1 MALTTVL
8 LATEALHF
16 HVAPMQCY
24 TNRHLRFLLRRL
36 NEDVVLW
43 TEMEKASDLLSS
55 DEAMDRRLRHDE
67 VEHPLVLQ
75 LGGGDA
81 KELARATR
89 LAVTRYL
96 FDEVNLNCG
105 CPSIE
110 TGGAAYGAS
119 LMRRPSHTR
128 SLLEAVAEA
137 CDLPVSLKCRIAAH
151 EGLNADS
158 SLPTERY
165 EDLHRFVEEVSST
178 GAISHV
184 VVHARAAILSGLSPR
199 ANRCGQHMAFISSA
213 CFPCAVSSR
222 ASSRA

>member
-1 MALTTVL
+1 MPLPALL
-8 LATEALHF
+8 FAMGALRF

-55 DEAMDRRLRHDE
+55 DDAMDRRLRHEDL
-67 VEHPLVLQ
+67 EHPLVLQ

-81 KELARATR
+81 TELARATR
-89 LAVTRYL
+89 LAVARYSW
-96 FDEVNLNCG
+96 DEINLNCG

-110 TGGAAYGAS
+110 SGGAAYGAS

-128 SLLEAVAEA
+128 ALLEAVADA
-137 CDLPVSLKCRIAAH
+137 CPGVPVSVKCRLAAH
-151 EGLNADS
+151 EGPNPDG

-165 EDLHRFVEEVSST
+165 DELHGFVEEVSRS
-178 GAISHV
+178 GAVSHV

-199 ANRCGQHMAFISSA
+199 ANRCVDQTTPLA
-213 CFPCAVSSR
+213 PVVPSSR
-222 ASSRA
+222 LPGG